1 MVEKN
6 NEIDLIEVF
15 NKLLSKIRKYKILFF
30 TVIFVFLVLGIVFN
44 LIKKETYTF
53 SSIAT
58 SPIDKQILLKS
69 IEDINIKNDKTNFIP
84 RLKKITLHFNDI
96 NETDYDSHF
105 FDIKLIL
112 KDTVNVK
119 TTINQLKKSLSNI
132 DYINKIL
139 NTKKDIISA
148 QIENY
153 TSEVK
158 KINSIQN
165 LIFNNNDSKS
175 TIISTNGLS
184 ESKINFKN
192 MILKLKNEY
201 NQIVS
206 INIINKDSSLEKNSN
221 IIIDIIK
228 FLILGISIAFIVI
241 LIKK

>member
-1 MVEKN
+1 MTEKN
-6 NEIDLIEVF
+6 NEIDLIEIF
-15 NKLLSKIRKYKILFF
+15 SKLLTKIRKYKILFF
-30 TVIFVFLVLGIVFN
+30 TVIIVFLVLGIVFN

-58 SPIDKQILLKS
+58 SPINKKVLLKT
-69 IEDINIKNDKTNFIP
+69 IEDINIKNDKTNLIP
-84 RLKKITLHFNDI
+84 SLEKATLHFNDI

-112 KDTVNVK
+112 NDTVNFK
-119 TTINQLKKSLSNI
+119 TTINQITKSLSNI
-132 DYINKIL
+132 DYIKKFL
-139 NTKKDIISA
+139 NTKKDNISS

-153 TSEVK
+153 TNEIK

-165 LIFNNNDSKS
+165 LIFKNNASKT

-192 MILKLKNEY
+192 KILKLKNEY

-206 INIINKDSSLEKNSN
+206 INIINKDSQIKKNGN

-228 FLILGISIAFIVI
+228 FLVLGITIALIVI